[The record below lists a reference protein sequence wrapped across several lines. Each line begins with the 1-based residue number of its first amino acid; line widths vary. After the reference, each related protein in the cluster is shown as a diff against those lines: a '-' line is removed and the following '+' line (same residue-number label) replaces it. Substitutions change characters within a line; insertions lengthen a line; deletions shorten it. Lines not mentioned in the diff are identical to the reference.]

1 MEIRNNSIKAIL
13 FKIFYKHLLSYYN
26 LITIEE
32 KLFYLAF
39 QYQNKNA
46 MKQTLTGIFVLLCF
60 SMFWSCQPA
69 KTFTESEISLIPQV
83 QKMTLGESSFT
94 FKKSTKLVVE
104 NVDQQVIASQFAQ
117 LIEKSAGWKLQVVV
131 GGNEGSNQVYF
142 KTEQMMGPEAYSLEV
157 QKNRIEIKAAKPA
170 GFFYATQTLRQ
181 LLPTEIESI
190 QIQNS
195 MEWLVPVI
203 SISDNPGFKWRG
215 FMLDVSRHFFP
226 KEDVLRMIDNLALHK
241 INTLHLHLVD
251 DQGWRIE
258 IKKYPKLTEV
268 GGWRVDREDKPWNS
282 RPKQEAGEK
291 ATYGGFYTQEDIK
304 EMVAYAQSRFITI
317 VPEIEL
323 PAHVTSAL
331 AAYPQYSCTGGP
343 FTVLPG
349 GVWPITDIY
358 CAGKD
363 STFLFLEDI
372 LTEVIDLFP
381 SKYIHIGGDEAT
393 KTEWEKCPDC
403 KKRIKAEGLKSVEEL
418 QSYFIK
424 RIEKFVNAKGRI
436 LLGWDEILEGGL
448 PEEATVMSWCGNAGG
463 IEAANLGHDVVMT
476 PNSHC
481 YFDYYQG
488 PMDQEPLAIGGSL
501 PLSKVYSFNPVP
513 EELSAEAAKHI
524 LGGQANLWTEYIPNL
539 KHAEYM
545 AFPRIAALSEVLW
558 SPKEVRNW
566 DDFSRRIQLFMKRY
580 DQLGINYSKSAY
592 KVTAKSELNQ
602 EKKQLAVSLNGE
614 LSGIEIHY
622 TTDGSEPTTL
632 SPIYTEPLLIDK
644 TSTLKAI
651 TVHNGNPAVEPLV
664 QLFNINKATIKPVKY
679 LIPNNES
686 YNGSG
691 EITLVNGIRGT
702 SNHSDGEWQAWAGNN
717 MEVVIDL
724 QQASEIHTIS
734 AGSLQNA
741 GAWIFFP
748 QKVEFF
754 VSPDGKTFQKVGE
767 AVNDIDPLSGDKL
780 LKDFTV
786 AFTPATAS
794 FVKVIAHNLGKI
806 PKGHMGEGK
815 SGWLFIDEIVVE

>member
-1 MEIRNNSIKAIL
+1 
-13 FKIFYKHLLSYYN
+13 
-26 LITIEE
+26 
-32 KLFYLAF
+32 
-39 QYQNKNA
+39 
-46 MKQTLTGIFVLLCF
+46 MKQTFTGIFVLLCF
-60 SMFWSCQPA
+60 SVLWSCQPA
-69 KTFTESEISLIPQV
+69 KTFTADEISLVPQV
-83 QKMTLGESSFT
+83 QKITLGESSF
-94 FKKSTKLVVE
+94 KLKQSTRLVVE
-104 NVDQQVIASQFAQ
+104 NIDQQAIANQFATMV
-117 LIEKSAGWKLQVVV
+117 EKATGWKLQVAI
-131 GGNEGSNQVYF
+131 GANEGSNQLYF
-142 KTEQMMGPEAYSLEV
+142 KTEPMMGPEAYQLDV

-170 GFFYATQTLRQ
+170 GFYYAMQTIRQ
-181 LLPTEIESI
+181 LLPAEIESARKKETT
-190 QIQNS
+190 
-195 MEWLVPVI
+195 EWLIPVV
-203 SISDNPGFKWRG
+203 SISDSPAFKWRG

-226 KEDVLRMIDNLALHK
+226 KEEVLRMIDHLALHK

-268 GGWRVDREDKPWNS
+268 GAWRVDREDKPWNS

-304 EMVAYAQSRFITI
+304 EMVAYAQSHFITI

-403 KKRIKAEGLKSVEEL
+403 KKRIKAESLKNVEEL
-418 QSYFIK
+418 QSYFVK
-424 RIEKFVNAKGRI
+424 RIEKFINSKGRI

-448 PEEATVMSWCGNAGG
+448 PAEATVMSWRGNKGG
-463 IEAANLGHDVVMT
+463 IEAANQGHDVVMT
-476 PNSHC
+476 PNSDC

-488 PMDQEPLAIGGSL
+488 PMDQEPLAIGGFL
-501 PLSKVYSFNPVP
+501 PLSKVYNFNPVP

-524 LGGQANLWTEYIPNL
+524 LGGQANLWTEYIPDI

-545 AFPRIAALSEVLW
+545 TFPRIAALAEAVW

-566 DDFSRRIQLFMKRY
+566 EDFSRRIQLLMKRY
-580 DQLGINYSKSAY
+580 DLLNINYSKSAY

-602 EKKQLAVSLNGE
+602 EKKQLAVSLQGE
-614 LSGIEIHY
+614 LPGIEIHY
-622 TTDGSEPTTL
+622 TIDGSEPTIQ
-632 SPIYTEPLLIDK
+632 SPIYTEPVLVEK

-651 TVHNGNPAVEPLV
+651 TIVDGKPAEKPMT
-664 QLFNINKATIKPVKY
+664 QSFDINKATAKPVNY
-679 LIPNNES
+679 LVPNNQS

-702 SNHSDGEWQAWAGNN
+702 TNHSDGEWQAWAGNN

-734 AGSLQNA
+734 AGALQNA

-748 QKVEFF
+748 KKVEFF
-754 VSPDGKTFQKVGE
+754 VSKDGKTFQKVGE
-767 AVNDIDPLSGDKL
+767 AVNDVDPLSGDKL
-780 LKDFTV
+780 LKDFAAT
-786 AFTPATAS
+786 FTPVTAS
-794 FVKVIAHNLGKI
+794 YVKIIARNLGKI

-815 SGWLFIDEIVVE
+815 SGWLFIDEIVVN